1 VPDSIRTLR
10 LALTAKLAPRLNKGA
25 GVERR
30 RRKKATRELP
40 QALIQNRVANAFRKE
55 DTNAIV
61 NMLTTEPELMTQ

>member
-10 LALTAKLAPRLNKGA
+10 LALTAKLAPRINNGV

-40 QALIQNRVANAFRKE
+40 QTLIQNRVANAFRKE

>member
-10 LALTAKLAPRLNKGA
+10 LALTAKLALRINNGV

-40 QALIQNRVANAFRKE
+40 QTLIQNRVANAFRKE